1 MRTKS
6 RPVALAI
13 DLPSDV
19 LPTPGGPTRHR
30 TGIGVS
36 SLIFRAF
43 ILQGARRRR
52 QNPWKTRRACKIEAA
67 TDGALS
73 PTATRDKSSA
83 YHRYHDERDDSWQ
96 ADCRCLSASKIDG
109 E

>member
-1 MRTKS
+1 LIL
-6 RPVALAI
+6 LAT
-13 DLPSDV
+13 L
-19 LPTPGGPTRHR
+19 
-30 TGIGVS
+30 
-36 SLIFRAF
+36 
-43 ILQGARRRR
+43 LQGRRNSR

-67 TDGALS
+67 TDGAFS
-73 PTATRDKSSA
+73 PTATKDKNSA